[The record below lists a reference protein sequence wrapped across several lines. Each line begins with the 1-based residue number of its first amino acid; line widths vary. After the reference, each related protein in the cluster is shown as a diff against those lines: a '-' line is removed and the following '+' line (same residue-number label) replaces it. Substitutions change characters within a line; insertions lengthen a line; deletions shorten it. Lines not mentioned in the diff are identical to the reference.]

1 MYAFLDLSQGN
12 LSLGQDGQVD
22 VDHSWKISNL
32 SDGHTV
38 VVTTFSVLF
47 NIFDFNI
54 KFYH

>member
-12 LSLGQDGQVD
+12 LSLGQNGQVD

-38 VVTTFSVLF
+38 VVMPFSVLF
-47 NIFDFNI
+47 NIFDFLI
-54 KFYH
+54 